1 MARDIEEFLR
11 RAAERRKQQ
20 QQRQRTPPPS
30 QRVRQMVE
38 QADVEVVAG
47 DVEVVAPKRKRRQPA
62 KPNLRDESVQD
73 HVKRHIDTSDI
84 TEHAI
89 HLGERIQHADERLT
103 SRLKRKFDHD
113 VSKLD
118 DRPTVQDD
126 VVASVKQEEIS
137 RFAQDLVDM
146 LRSPRSIRQAVLIG
160 EIFNRPNFD

>member
-20 QQRQRTPPPS
+20 QQRQPTPPPS
-30 QRVRQMVE
+30 QRVRQIVE
-38 QADVEVVAG
+38 QADAEIIDEVK
-47 DVEVVAPKRKRRQPA
+47 VVPKRKLAQPA
-62 KPNLRDESVQD
+62 RRNLRDESVQE
-73 HVKRHIDTSDI
+73 HVKRHIDTTDI
-84 TEHAI
+84 SEHAS
-89 HLGERIQHADERLT
+89 HLGERIQRADDRLT

-126 VVASVKQEEIS
+126 VVASVKQEEVS

-146 LRSPRSIRQAVLIG
+146 LRTPKSVRQAVLIG
-160 EIFNRPNFD
+160 EILNRPNFD